1 MSSDMIGSPSVGAS
15 VRQVIGGV
23 RRRLR
28 QRNAIAA
35 ACLGA
40 AGGGLTAVALAC
52 VAAAIT
58 PLPWLWL
65 PAAILALAACGGLV
79 GAAYPVSLASAARRI
94 DVYYCMKDRAIT
106 ALQFEAD
113 PDPVRQMQVDDARWH
128 LRQVRPEDCI
138 PLVPHRP
145 ALYSAAMLGL
155 LAAGILLLTPPP
167 SQSEDAPVVEL
178 AVQQASLLRQT
189 MLPEVEALRQ
199 EDAEAPEIDELAE
212 QLEILLNEMEAE
224 PLDELDLMAKLS
236 EMEQAIAQAREAL
249 QVDANAAQLSELA
262 EALQGSEAMKR
273 AAMAMQDQRYDEASQ
288 QLEAVD
294 PAAMSDK
301 ERRAVAEDLKKFLS
315 KLSAGQPGKLSQ
327 AVGEIQAG
335 LENKNNSQCK
345 DGLCRLAGLCQSQ
358 ARNQKIGECMA
369 CQLNRLAQCKSECR
383 GACNN
388 PSESVAKSE
397 SPSQK
402 WGKGASGNP
411 AGEATRLDSTRREE
425 QLTGAQGAGPS
436 ETEVLEAP
444 EGEQAAARAFAE
456 RYQKFRSQ
464 AEAVLDSEP
473 LPLGHRETVRQYFE
487 RIRPDSEFSAN

>member
-1 MSSDMIGSPSVGAS
+1 MSSDQLGSQSVDES
-15 VRQVIGGV
+15 IRKVVGGV

-28 QRNAIAA
+28 QRNALAA
-35 ACLGA
+35 ASQGA
-40 AGGGLTAVALAC
+40 ACGGLIALSLAC
-52 VAAAIT
+52 VAAAVT
-58 PLPWLWL
+58 PIPWLWL
-65 PAAILALAACGGLV
+65 PGAIIAMAALGGLV
-79 GAAYPVSLASAARRI
+79 GAMLPISLATAARRI
-94 DVYYCMKDRAIT
+94 DSYYCMKDRALT

-138 PLVPHRP
+138 PLAIHRP
-145 ALYSAAMLGL
+145 ALYSAAVFGL
-155 LAAGILLLTPPP
+155 LAGGILLLSPPR
-167 SQSEDAPVVEL
+167 SHSENAPVVEI

-199 EDAEAPEIDELAE
+199 EDAENPEIEALAE
-212 QLEILLNEMEAE
+212 QLEMLLNEMEAE
-224 PLDELDLMAKLS
+224 SLDELDLMAKLS
-236 EMEQAIAQAREAL
+236 EMEQVIAEARDAL
-249 QVDANAAQLSELA
+249 QIDVTAAQLSGLA
-262 EALQGSEAMKR
+262 EALQGAESMKR
-273 AAMAMQDQRYDEASQ
+273 AAKAMQEEQFDEASQ
-288 QLEAVD
+288 QLKAID

-315 KLSAGQPGKLSQ
+315 KLSAGKQGKLSE

-358 ARNQKIGECMA
+358 ARSQKIGECMA

-388 PSESVAKSE
+388 PSESVAKSQ
-397 SPSQK
+397 SPSQN

-411 AGEATRLDSTRREE
+411 AGEATQLDSTRRQE
-425 QLTGAQGAGPS
+425 QLAGVQGEGPT

-487 RIRPDSEFSAN
+487 RIRPDSEFSVN